1 MSTASAVREL
11 LDPILGDD
19 QEPAPKRFYGVTTGR
34 VINMIDPMFLGRIQ
48 LQLPFIDQF
57 DLTPWARVAVPMSGP
72 LCGVAFLPQIGDEV
86 LVAFEQGD
94 VNVPYII
101 GSLWNGFAPPL
112 PNFPVPDSPVRTSYS
127 IRTLLGNQIVMEE
140 VPPTLTIQNGPT
152 PPILPAPP
160 VPGAYQTMML
170 TPAGIV
176 MAATTFTLTSLGV
189 LTLIVGANTVTIN
202 PSGITIATTGELNL
216 TGAAGVNIA
225 SPGTVTITGSLV
237 VINP

>member
-1 MSTASAVREL
+1 MSTSTVDWPPDAPDKDE
-11 LDPILGDD
+11 
-19 QEPAPKRFYGVTTGR
+19 QEPKRFYGVTTGR
-34 VINMIDPMFLGRIQ
+34 VINLIDPMFLGRVQI
-48 LQLPFIDQF
+48 QLPFIDAL
-57 DLTPWARVAVPMSGP
+57 DLSPWARIAVPMSGP
-72 LCGVAFLPQIGDEV
+72 LCGVSFLPQVLDEV

-140 VPPTLTIQNGPT
+140 TPPTLTLQNGPT

-160 VPGAYQTMML
+160 VPGAYQTIML

-176 MAATTFTLTSLGV
+176 AAATTFTLTSLGV
-189 LTLIVGANTVTIN
+189 VTFIVGATVVTIN
-202 PSGITIATTGELNL
+202 PSGVSIASSGMLNL
-216 TGAAGVNIA
+216 TAVSGINITT
-225 SPGTVTITGSLV
+225 PGTLTMTGSLV